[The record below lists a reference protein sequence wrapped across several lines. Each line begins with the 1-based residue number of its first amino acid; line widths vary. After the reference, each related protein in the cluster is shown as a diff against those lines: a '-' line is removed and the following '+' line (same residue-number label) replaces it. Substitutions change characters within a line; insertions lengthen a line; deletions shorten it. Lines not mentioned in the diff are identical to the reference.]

1 MAVKPN
7 YGVLHCWEDYSAD
20 LMTEYN
26 QCIEEGLSIAH
37 YEEVFKAVANL
48 PRCEFRAK
56 LGEAIFEMVSGAK
69 MMEGYKYNEP
79 NDLEEIK
86 ALRKA
91 HPLSGKVNPDTLEN
105 KIHGAWMGRIAGC
118 YLGKPVEGM
127 RTNELWPLL
136 KNSGNYPMTRYIKSS
151 DCTKDEN
158 LKKRFEY
165 YESLGYMPT
174 DDDTNYVVL
183 AQVVVEKYGRN
194 FTSDDMMRSWLWYQ
208 PKDAYCTAERRAY
221 INFAQGFT
229 PPASALYMNP
239 YREWIGA
246 QIRGDYFGYINPGCP
261 ELAAEMAWRDAR
273 MSHVKNGIYG
283 EMFASAMIAA
293 AAVCDNAK
301 DIILA
306 GLGEVPETSRLYE
319 DVMSVISMYDE
330 GKTWEDVTKYIHEK
344 WNEHT
349 AHGWCHTISNA
360 MICAMALLYGE
371 GDFGKSICLA
381 VQTGFDTDCNG
392 ATVGSVIGMIRG
404 FDGIDE
410 VWKAPFNDTLQ
421 TTLFGMNMVKISEC
435 AKKTFEH
442 MAK

>member
-1 MAVKPN
+1 MTVKPN
-7 YGVLHCWEDYSAD
+7 YGALHCWEDYSAD

-37 YEEVFKAVANL
+37 FEEVIKAAAKL
-48 PRCEFRAK
+48 PRCEFRVN
-56 LGEAIFEMVSGAK
+56 LGEAIYKMVSEAK

-79 NDLEEIK
+79 SDLEGIR

-91 HPLSGKVNPDTLEN
+91 HPLSGKVNPDTIAN

-127 RTNELWPLL
+127 RTPELWPLL

-151 DCTKDEN
+151 DCEEGYRKN
-158 LKKRFEY
+158 LIAQ
-165 YESLGYMPT
+165 YEKNKFMPT

-183 AQVVVEKYGRN
+183 AQVVVERFGRD

-208 PKDAYCTAERRAY
+208 PKDAYCTAERRAF
-221 INFAQGFT
+221 INFVAGYT
-229 PPASALYMNP
+229 PPASATYMNP

-246 QIRGDYFGYINPGCP
+246 QIRGDYFGYINPGNP

-273 MSHVKNGIYG
+273 ISHIKNGIYG
-283 EMFASAMIAA
+283 EMFASAMITA
-293 AAVCDNAK
+293 AAVTDNVK
-301 DIILA
+301 DVILA

-319 DVMSVISMYDE
+319 DVMSVISMYED

-344 WNEHT
+344 WDEHT
-349 AHGWCHTISNA
+349 SHGWCHTISNA

-392 ATVGSVIGMIRG
+392 ATVGSVVGMMNG
-404 FDGIDE
+404 FDAIGDE
-410 VWKAPFNDTLQ
+410 WKAPFDDTLE
-421 TTLFGMNMVKISEC
+421 TTIFGMTMVKISEC
-435 AKKTFEH
+435 AEKTMKH
-442 MAK
+442 IAY